1 MPDGVLT
8 WEHGEV
14 RLGSAR
20 VDGELSYLSVRGEV
34 EFDEAQEDG
43 LSGTKKTA
51 MGWKDADI
59 SISMVL
65 TTDDAA
71 TCYDRLREID
81 ALFRGGDEG
90 KKPQVYTVTN
100 AHVRARAIDQ
110 VVFKGLSSSETNN
123 DDMLRVTMNFVEY
136 EPAVVKTETRDAAS
150 DAATETPATSKTADA
165 ETLKIALD

>member
-1 MPDGVLT
+1 MSDGYLT
-8 WEHGEV
+8 WEHGDV
-14 RLGSAR
+14 RLGDTR

-59 SISMVL
+59 SLTMVL
-65 TTDDAA
+65 TTDDEA

-100 AHVRARAIDQ
+100 AHVRARGIDQ
-110 VVFKGLSSSETNN
+110 VVFTGLNSNETNR
-123 DDMLRVTMNFVEY
+123 DDTLRVTMAFVEY
-136 EPAVVKTETRDAAS
+136 EPAVVKTETREAAS
-150 DAATETPATSKTADA
+150 DAAAETPSTNTAADA
-165 ETLKIALD
+165 ETLQISVE

>member
-14 RLGSAR
+14 RLGGAR
-20 VDGELSYLSVRGEV
+20 VDGELNYLSVRGEV
-34 EFDEAQEDG
+34 EFDEAREDG

-51 MGWKDADI
+51 MGWMDADI
-59 SISMVL
+59 SISIVL
-65 TTDDAA
+65 TTDDDA

-100 AHVRARAIDQ
+100 AHVRARGVDQ
-110 VVFKGLSSSETNN
+110 VVFKGLSSNETNR
-123 DDMLRVTMNFVEY
+123 DDTLRVTMDFVEY

-150 DAATETPATSKTADA
+150 DAAIETPATNAAANA
-165 ETLKIALD
+165 ETLQIPIE

>member
-1 MPDGVLT
+1 MPDEVLT

-14 RLGSAR
+14 RLGSTR
-20 VDGELSYLSVRGEV
+20 IDGELSYLSVCGEV

-51 MGWKDADI
+51 MGWKDANI
-59 SISMVL
+59 SISMYL
-65 TTDDAA
+65 TSDEDG

-90 KKPQVYTVTN
+90 QKPQVYTITN
-100 AHVRARAIDQ
+100 AHACARGIDQ
-110 VVFKGLSSSETNN
+110 VVFSELSSYETNR
-123 DDMLRVTMNFVEY
+123 DDMLQITMTFVEY
-136 EPAVVKTETRDAAS
+136 EPAVVQTETKAAAS
-150 DAATETPATSKTADA
+150 DVATETPTTSKTADA